1 MWLFELILT
10 IIFMLIIQIIITIIP
25 LHDAELRQCNV
36 KDTNSIIQILPR
48 PKVANLF
55 GHSYVY
61 IKKSV

>member
-1 MWLFELILT
+1 
-10 IIFMLIIQIIITIIP
+10 MLIKQIIITIIP